1 MGKRKSFLEEQG
13 QVSIEFILLTGG
25 VVVAALTFYTLQ
37 GTMRSFANVTSDW
50 VAKERN
56 ATIIKLTR

>member
-1 MGKRKSFLEEQG
+1 MGRKSFLEEQG

-25 VVVAALTFYTLQ
+25 VVVAAMTFYALQ

-56 ATIIKLTR
+56 AAIVKLTR

>member
-1 MGKRKSFLEEQG
+1 MGLRSFLEEHG

-25 VVVAALTFYTLQ
+25 VVVAALTFYALQ
-37 GTMRSFANVTSDW
+37 GTMRSFADVTSDW

-56 ATIIKLTR
+56 ASIIKLTR

>member
-1 MGKRKSFLEEQG
+1 MGRCRSFLEEQG